1 MSRIAVYCGAN
12 TGNDPKYITAARDL
26 GKWLVANDHSL
37 VYGGGG
43 VGLMGILAKTVLMFD
58 GRVTGIMPDNL
69 SWIIHLG
76 IGDMKSH
83 LAGLKATFGA
93 LRILTERRS
102 W

>member
-1 MSRIAVYCGAN
+1 MVIV
-12 TGNDPKYITAARDL
+12 DKQ
-26 GKWLVANDHSL
+26 SL
-37 VYGGGG
+37 
-43 VGLMGILAKTVLMFD
+43 ILYT
-58 GRVTGIMPDNL
+58 
-69 SWIIHLG
+69 WIIHFG

>member
-1 MSRIAVYCGAN
+1 MKKKDPEKFQNIIA
-12 TGNDPKYITAARDL
+12 AAQEL
-26 GKWLVANDHSL
+26 
-37 VYGGGG
+37 
-43 VGLMGILAKTVLMFD
+43 T
-58 GRVTGIMPDNL
+58 
-69 SWIIHLG
+69 WIIHLG